1 MSTRQTLTLGNERFH
16 VGPWHADPGIAYLT
30 VKSNVIE
37 PTAQGLNA
45 CVQRIRQDGYS
56 SVITAALHPLEAR
69 PYFAA
74 GFLEYDRLRVLS
86 HDLGR
91 VGMMGNSKPEGVQIR
106 KARRSDRAL
115 ALQVD
120 KLAFPRFWRLD
131 AAGLDEAISATP
143 RTRFR
148 LAEVH
153 GQAIGYSVIG
163 RSRNQGF
170 LQRLATHPDYAG
182 TGVGSALVVDALL
195 WARRRKVT
203 RVLVNTQTDNQRAL
217 RLYKQL
223 GFQLT
228 PTDLVVLTKDLP

>member
-1 MSTRQTLTLGNERFH
+1 MSTRQTLSLGNERFR

-30 VKSNVIE
+30 VKSNVME
-37 PTAQGLNA
+37 PSAEGLRA
-45 CVQRIRQDGYS
+45 CVGTIRDQGYS
-56 SVITAALHPLEAR
+56 SIITAALHPLEAR
-69 PYFAA
+69 PFFDA
-74 GFLEYDRLRVLS
+74 GFIEYDRLRVLS

-91 VGMMGNSKPEGVQIR
+91 IGMRVNSKPENVRIR
-106 KARRSDRAL
+106 KARRSDRSL
-115 ALQVD
+115 ALDVD

-148 LAEVH
+148 LAELQD
-153 GQAIGYSVIG
+153 QAIGYSVIG

>member
-1 MSTRQTLTLGNERFH
+1 MSTRETLTLGNERFH
-16 VGPWHADPGIAYLT
+16 VGPWHADPAIAYLT
-30 VKSNVIE
+30 IKSNLLE
-37 PTAQGLNA
+37 PTPQGLQA
-45 CVQRIRQDGYS
+45 CEDRLRKDGYS
-56 SVITAALHPLEAR
+56 SIITAALHPLEAR
-69 PYFAA
+69 TFFDA

-86 HDLGR
+86 HNLGC
-91 VGMMGNSKPEGVQIR
+91 VTMMGHSKPDDVQIR
-106 KARRSDRAL
+106 KAKKADRVRAL
-115 ALQVD
+115 EVD

-148 LAEVH
+148 LAAANGKAV
-153 GQAIGYSVIG
+153 GYSVIG
-163 RSRNQGF
+163 RSYTQGF

-182 TGVGSALVVDALL
+182 TGVGSALVVDALQ
-195 WARRRKVT
+195 WARRRNVT

>member
-1 MSTRQTLTLGNERFH
+1 MSTRQTLTLGNERFY
-16 VGPWHADPGIAYLT
+16 VGPWHADSAIAYLT
-30 VKSNVIE
+30 IKSNQVE
-37 PTAQGLNA
+37 PTARGLHA
-45 CVQRIRQDGYS
+45 CLDQLRQDGYS
-56 SVITAALHPLEAR
+56 SVITTALHPLEAR
-69 PYFAA
+69 PYFDA

-86 HDLGR
+86 HDLRR
-91 VGMMGNSKPEGVQIR
+91 VGMMGNSKPAGVQL
-106 KARRSDRAL
+106 RRAKRADRSLAL
-115 ALQVD
+115 AVD

-131 AAGLDEAISATP
+131 ASGLDEAISATP

-148 LAEVH
+148 LAELQGAPV
-153 GQAIGYSVIG
+153 GYSVVG
-163 RSRNQGF
+163 KSRHQGF

-195 WARRRKVT
+195 WARSRKVS

>member
-1 MSTRQTLTLGNERFH
+1 MSTRQTLSLGNERFR

-30 VKSNVIE
+30 VKSNVME
-37 PTAQGLNA
+37 PSAEGLRA
-45 CVQRIRQDGYS
+45 CVGTIRDQGYS
-56 SVITAALHPLEAR
+56 SIITAALHPLEAR
-69 PYFAA
+69 PFFDA
-74 GFLEYDRLRVLS
+74 GFIEYDRLRVLS

-91 VGMMGNSKPEGVQIR
+91 IGMRVNSKPENVRIR
-106 KARRSDRAL
+106 KARRSDRSL
-115 ALQVD
+115 ALDVD

-148 LAEVH
+148 LAELQD
-153 GQAIGYSVIG
+153 QAIGYSVIG

-195 WARRRKVT
+195 W
-203 RVLVNTQTDNQRAL
+203 
-217 RLYKQL
+217 
-223 GFQLT
+223 
-228 PTDLVVLTKDLP
+228 